1 MTASKEKESR
11 DASGTSLAL
20 LIKRHVAMASSCLLH
35 PGLPVGVAGRVAVFL
50 LWQVCCWDVGSI
62 QILSPAPLSLLWVHL
77 ASPWTRPYAKLG
89 SPGSWGWF
97 MILAWLHINEAA
109 GKRCIQQTVAVAL
122 YLLSLHAQLQDRLLY
137 ASGGWEH
144 HFLILIQSFLFCG
157 KASEM
162 HLGKT

>member
-1 MTASKEKESR
+1 MPASKEKESR
-11 DASGTSLAL
+11 DASDTSLAL
-20 LIKRHVAMASSCLLH
+20 LIKQHVATASSCLLR
-35 PGLPVGVAGRVAVFL
+35 PGLPVRVAGAVAVFL
-50 LWQVCCWDVGSI
+50 LRQVCCWDVASI

-77 ASPWTRPYAKLG
+77 ASPWTQPYAKLG

-97 MILAWLHINEAA
+97 MILAWLHIDKAV
-109 GKRCIQQTVAVAL
+109 GKRCIQQTLAVAL
-122 YLLSLHAQLQDRLLY
+122 YFLSLHAQLRDRLLY
-137 ASGGWEH
+137 ASSGWEH